1 MRKTEWG
8 FTFRATEDIVKTVE
22 EFAVNNGFTVTDAL
36 RYIVINY
43 LKDNE
48 VVDENTARK
57 MWVERRNWRR
67 K

>member
-48 VVDENTARK
+48 VVDENMARK